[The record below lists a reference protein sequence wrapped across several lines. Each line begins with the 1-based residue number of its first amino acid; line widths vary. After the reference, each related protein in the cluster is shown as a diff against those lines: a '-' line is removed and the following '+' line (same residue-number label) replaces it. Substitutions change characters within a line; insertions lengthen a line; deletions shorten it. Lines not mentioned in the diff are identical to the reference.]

1 MDLADLYGLHCCWEL
16 EERKD
21 PVAPRHRMAKIGRNL
36 LRKNNPDL

>member
-21 PVAPRHRMAKIGRNL
+21 PIARHRTAKIGRNL
-36 LRKNNPDL
+36 LRKNNLDL